1 MAPLVPALNGG
12 THLST
17 ASSSPDRVWRSRRRC
32 SAGCRRGAS
41 ARRFARRQ
49 SPDCSRAAAW
59 SAPSPRAAGRWASWS
74 SRWRSSATP
83 RPCRTPSTCVSLR
96 RYCGCFLTCAAQ
108 SFLGASDETPALVRE
123 YFARRNGS
131 TAAADDDGRP
141 LTAYVKPP
149 AETPAASAPRHPAPQ
164 QPAPDAASTAPRRP
178 AAPDATDAAAAPR
191 GRARKAVAAAAAAA
205 ASSAPDERSWRGR
218 VVNCLACGC
227 IMDCRGGG
235 DAMRAFVASNACV
248 HCGAPV
254 PPDGEA
260 SAAASSASDVAAALA
275 AARLVEFDRTAA
287 QRSTVVDDQGDH
299 RDDVEGD
306 AWLSAADKKARRAA
320 LAAAEE
326 AAAAERRRVR
336 VTLDLVGRRVLAA
349 DGSEG
354 AAAPAAIDEAELAR
368 RAEAARAAADAAEAT
383 HAEGGGRAAPAAR
396 AFAAA
401 LDVERVAM
409 APCPT
414 APHTPLFR
422 PRPEAN
428 TKTAAAAKKA
438 PPAPRQG
445 AAVPRVQHGPALE
458 QAAGGAS

>member
-1 MAPLVPALNGG
+1 VGVVVESLTQQRDAKAVQDTIDVRLRCVLLRFFADCAL
-12 THLST
+12 
-17 ASSSPDRVWRSRRRC
+17 R
-32 SAGCRRGAS
+32 
-41 ARRFARRQ
+41 
-49 SPDCSRAAAW
+49 
-59 SAPSPRAAGRWASWS
+59 
-74 SRWRSSATP
+74 
-83 RPCRTPSTCVSLR
+83 
-96 RYCGCFLTCAAQ
+96 Q

-123 YFARRNGS
+123 YFTRRSGS
-131 TAAADDDGRP
+131 VAAADDDGRP

-149 AETPAASAPRHPAPQ
+149 AETPAAPA
-164 QPAPDAASTAPRRP
+164 AAPRRP
-178 AAPDATDAAAAPR
+178 AAQEAAEAAPR

-205 ASSAPDERSWRGR
+205 AAVAPDDRSWRGR
-218 VVNCLACGC
+218 VVNCLACGAVH
-227 IMDCRGGG
+227 DCRGADAGG
-235 DAMRAFVASNACV
+235 DAMRAFIASIACV

-260 SAAASSASDVAAALA
+260 SSAASDVAAALA
-275 AARLVEFDRTAA
+275 AARLVEFDRTSA
-287 QRSTVVDDQGDH
+287 QRSTVVDDQGDY
-299 RDDVEGD
+299 RDDFEGD
-306 AWLSAADKKARRAA
+306 AWLSASEKKTRRAA

-354 AAAPAAIDEAELAR
+354 AAPAAIDEAELAR

-401 LDVERVAM
+401 LDAERIAM

-428 TKTAAAAKKA
+428 NKAGGKADVAAAAKKA

-445 AAVPRVQHGPALE
+445 AVPRVQHASTPAFE
-458 QAAGGAS
+458 QASGGAS